1 MSPRGPVRFQQHE
14 TGRVR
19 SMGEQLLE
27 QLPLLVA
34 LVLLWLFLWGSFT
47 PVDVLMGVF
56 VAILVT
62 RVFELPPV
70 TLSGRFNPFWLIV
83 FLVDFIW
90 HVILGSVQVAAL
102 AFRFGRVPKS
112 SVVEVNLETKSD
124 FVMTLVAIATSLVPG
139 SLILEVDREKS
150 TLFLHVINADDPEH
164 IEKARRDV
172 ILTERRLLRAL
183 GSRDELDRSDARC
196 TAGRTS

>member
-1 MSPRGPVRFQQHE
+1 MSPRGPVRFQQAE
-14 TGRVR
+14 GERKR
-19 SMGEQLLE
+19 GMGEQILE

-47 PVDVLMGVF
+47 VVDILMGIF
-56 VAILVT
+56 VAVLVT

-70 TLSGRFNPFWLIV
+70 TLSGRFNPLWLIV
-83 FLVDFIW
+83 FLVDFLW
-90 HVILGSVQVAAL
+90 HVILGSIQVAAL
-102 AFRFGRVPKS
+102 AFRFGRVAKS
-112 SVVEVNLETKSD
+112 AVVEVNLETRSD

-139 SLILEVDREKS
+139 SLILEVDRDKS
-150 TLFLHVINADDPEH
+150 TLFLHVIDADTPEK
-164 IEKARRDV
+164 IEKARGDV

-196 TAGRTS
+196 SAVKR